1 MFQYDKPYNDLPH
14 LPPKV
19 EIEEKEVLKK
29 AISAGSQLAEL
40 KGLTYTIPN
49 PEILINTLTLQ
60 EARVSSEIEN
70 VWTTNERL
78 LEAFSSKSQ
87 KLDAHTKEVLRYRKA
102 LRNGYEIL
110 AKRQILS
117 TNLFIEIYQII
128 KKTTAGIR
136 VTPGTKIINSHD
148 EIIYTPPEGFTVINE
163 KLKNLEMFIHSDDNI
178 DDLIKCAIIHYQFEA
193 IHPFTDGNGRTG
205 RIINALFLI
214 LKNRLNLP
222 VLYLSDY
229 IIKNKDLY
237 YKLLRDVTEKN
248 EWTGWILYFLDAIEE
263 TATSTARKIIEIK
276 KLFDDTVAYAKE
288 KLPTYMY
295 SKELIELLFE
305 KPYCKTEFIV
315 EKNIA
320 QRQRAS
326 VYLKELEK
334 IGILKGRKVGRENL
348 FQNIKLYE
356 LLKSS

>member
-1 MFQYDKPYNDLPH
+1 MFQYDKPYNDLPL

-29 AISAGSQLAEL
+29 AISAGKQLAEL
-40 KGLTYTIPN
+40 KGLTYSIPN
-49 PEILINTLTLQ
+49 PEILVNTLTLK
-60 EARVSSEIEN
+60 EARISSEIEN
-70 VWTTNERL
+70 IWTTNERL

-102 LRNGYEIL
+102 LWNGYEIL

-117 TNLFIEIYQII
+117 VNLFIEIFQII

-136 VTPGTKIINSHD
+136 VTPGTKIINSRD

-163 KLKNLEMFIHSDDNI
+163 KLNNLEMFIHSEDNI
-178 DDLIKCAIIHYQFEA
+178 DDLIKCALIHYQFEA

-205 RIINALFLI
+205 RIINALFLVF
-214 LKNRLNLP
+214 KNRLNLP

-229 IIKNKDLY
+229 IIKNKDMY
-237 YKLLRDVTEKN
+237 YRLLRNITEKN
-248 EWTGWILYFLDAIEE
+248 DWKSWILYFLDAIEK
-263 TATSTARKIIEIK
+263 TATSTAQKIIEIK
-276 KLFDDTVAYAKE
+276 NLFNETLDYARG
-288 KLPTYMY
+288 KLPPYMY
-295 SKELIELLFE
+295 SKELVELLFE
-305 KPYCKTEFIV
+305 KPYCKTQFLV

-320 QRQRAS
+320 QRQRAA

-334 IGILKGRKVGRENL
+334 IGILKSKKVGRENL

-356 LLKSS
+356 LLKL

>member
-1 MFQYDKPYNDLPH
+1 MFQYDKPYNDLPL
-14 LPPKV
+14 LPPRV

-29 AISAGSQLAEL
+29 AISAGRQLAEL

-60 EARVSSEIEN
+60 EARISSEIEN
-70 VWTTNERL
+70 VWTTNEHL
-78 LEAFSSKSQ
+78 LEAFSSTTQ
-87 KLDAHTKEVLRYRKA
+87 TLDAHTKEVLRYREA
-102 LRNGYEIL
+102 LWDGYEIL

-117 TNLFIEIYQII
+117 TNLYVKIYQII

-136 VTPGTKIINSHD
+136 TTPGTKIINSRN
-148 EIIYTPPEGFTVINE
+148 EIIYTPPEGFTVIND
-163 KLKNLEMFIHSDDNI
+163 KLKNLEMFIHSDGKI
-178 DDLIKCAIIHYQFEA
+178 DDLIKCALIHYQFEA

-205 RIINALFLI
+205 RIINALFLV
-214 LKNRLNLP
+214 LKNRLNIP

-229 IIKNKDLY
+229 IIKNKEWY
-237 YKLLRDVTEKN
+237 YKLIRNVTEKN
-248 EWTGWILYFLDAIEE
+248 DWKSWILYFLDAIEE
-263 TATSTARKIIEIK
+263 TATSTAQKIIEIK
-276 KLFDDTVAYAKE
+276 NLFNETLGYARE
-288 KLPTYMY
+288 KLPAYMY
-295 SKELIELLFE
+295 SKELVELLFE
-305 KPYCKTEFIV
+305 KPYCKAQFLV

-320 QRQRAS
+320 QRQRAA

-334 IGILKGRKVGRENL
+334 IGILKSKKVGRENL